1 MHPVLRRTLSH
12 AAALLLVA
20 APALPAQAPAA
31 SDRRPTL
38 AVLHFRNGALG
49 GAAEYESL
57 SRGIADLL
65 ITDLS
70 ANAGIRVVERDRI
83 EELLREQ
90 DLGQTSRMD
99 AASAARLGRTLGAG
113 HMIKGSFVVDRGG
126 TMRLDVHA
134 VNVETTA
141 IDHVETVTG
150 RADDVLGLIATLGAR
165 LNRGLHLP
173 QLAAAPAASTPAPA
187 APTAGRGQFQ
197 AVMLYSRALAEEDRG
212 NRDGAVEL
220 YRRALA
226 AFPGNENARQRL
238 ERLEGAAGGGR

>member
-12 AAALLLVA
+12 AVALLLVA

-31 SDRRPTL
+31 PDRRPTL
-38 AVLHFRNGALG
+38 AVLHFRNGALA

-134 VNVETTA
+134 VNVETSA

-173 QLAAAPAASTPAPA
+173 QLAAAPAPPAPIPAA
-187 APTAGRGQFQ
+187 APAAGRGQFQ
-197 AVMLYSRALAEEDRG
+197 AVMLYSRALAEEDKG

-226 AFPGNENARQRL
+226 AFPGNESARQRL
-238 ERLEGAAGGGR
+238 ERLEGGH